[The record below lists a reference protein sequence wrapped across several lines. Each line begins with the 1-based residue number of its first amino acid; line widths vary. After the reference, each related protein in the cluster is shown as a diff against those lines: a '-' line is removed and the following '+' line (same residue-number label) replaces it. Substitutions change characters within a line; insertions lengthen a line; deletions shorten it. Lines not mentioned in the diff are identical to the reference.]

1 MTWQDIQELLQSL
14 KWAFAGLIGA
24 MIVSRFHKDELTS
37 KTDYFVFVASGA
49 AIAHFLTGA
58 VAAWFGFDA
67 SSAGAIGFL
76 LGAFGGSLMQ
86 AVVRSIKAADLW
98 GLVKARFGGP
108 KQ

>member
-1 MTWQDIQELLQSL
+1 MTWQYLQELADAL

-49 AIAHFLTGA
+49 TIAHFLTGA
-58 VAAWFGFDA
+58 VADWLGMAN
-67 SSAGAIGFL
+67 STGAIGFL

-86 AVVRSIKAADLW
+86 AVVRSIKSADLW
-98 GLVKARFGGP
+98 ALVKNRFGGRAE
-108 KQ
+108 